1 MRRTAGA
8 HVWCAET
15 SWIARGQRGALCGED
30 RESCKSRDGAGGILA
45 IQTSVS
51 LFDDFAAMASDSTLR
66 HGLKGCGVDD
76 Q

>member
-1 MRRTAGA
+1 MEPFAEKIESRVSRATAQA
-8 HVWCAET
+8 
-15 SWIARGQRGALCGED
+15 
-30 RESCKSRDGAGGILA
+30 GILA

-51 LFDDFAAMASDSTLR
+51 LFDDIVAMASDSTLR